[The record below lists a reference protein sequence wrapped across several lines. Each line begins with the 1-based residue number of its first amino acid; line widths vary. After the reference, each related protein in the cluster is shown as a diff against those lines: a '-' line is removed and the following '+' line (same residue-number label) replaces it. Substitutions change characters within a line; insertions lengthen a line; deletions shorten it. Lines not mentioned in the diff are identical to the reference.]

1 MKIQNWHYLLMITLA
16 LTFITVVRA
25 KELASIVIVMVAV
38 TIFSFLL
45 EDKSEAKEK
54 KGDEKNERKKR
65 QRISK

>member
-1 MKIQNWHYLLMITLA
+1 MITLA

-25 KELASIVIVMVAV
+25 KELASIVMIMVAV

-54 KGDEKNERKKR
+54 KGDELKNGKETKRKKR
-65 QRISK
+65 KKQAI

>member
-1 MKIQNWHYLLMITLA
+1 MITLA

-54 KGDEKNERKKR
+54 KGDELKNGKETKRKKR
-65 QRISK
+65 KKQAI